1 MNSLPNTLVDE
12 AVVKATLR
20 SRADEL
26 AKRLDAR
33 IEQLRLI
40 EILEFTLGKERYG
53 FPSCVVREVFRLS
66 EITPLPGVPAYV
78 LGVMNVRGRILSVID
93 IRRLFDF
100 GNAGLTNLNKAI
112 ILAKGDME
120 LAVLAD
126 EVTGVRNVGVDNWQS
141 TLPTLTERQGDYLLG
156 VTKDQIVMLDA
167 EKLLMSK
174 DLIVGAGV

>member
-1 MNSLPNTLVDE
+1 
-12 AVVKATLR
+12 
-20 SRADEL
+20 
-26 AKRLDAR
+26 
-33 IEQLRLI
+33 
-40 EILEFTLGKERYG
+40 
-53 FPSCVVREVFRLS
+53 
-66 EITPLPGVPAYV
+66 
-78 LGVMNVRGRILSVID
+78 MNVRGRILSVID